1 MSKVADN
8 IEIVRKLDFKAGDI
22 VKHFKRETADLE
34 KFPNAY
40 LYEIIGL
47 GRHTETDEPLV
58 IYKALYSSKGK
69 GLKKDISENSVWVRP
84 AQMFYSE
91 VDHEKYPSIKQQ
103 FRFEKVEKD
112 EYQLPEVHT
121 SDITNFYLRQSKE
134 NK

>member
-8 IEIVRKLDFKAGDI
+8 LEIVRKLDFKAGDI

-40 LYEIIGL
+40 LYEVIGL

-58 IYKALYSSKGK
+58 IYKALYSSKGM
-69 GLKKDISENSVWVRP
+69 GLKKDISENSIWVRP

-91 VDHEKYPSIKQQ
+91 VDHKKYPNIKQQ
-103 FRFEKVEKD
+103 FRFEKAGKD

-121 SDITNFYLRQSKE
+121 SEITDFYLRQSKE
-134 NK
+134 SK